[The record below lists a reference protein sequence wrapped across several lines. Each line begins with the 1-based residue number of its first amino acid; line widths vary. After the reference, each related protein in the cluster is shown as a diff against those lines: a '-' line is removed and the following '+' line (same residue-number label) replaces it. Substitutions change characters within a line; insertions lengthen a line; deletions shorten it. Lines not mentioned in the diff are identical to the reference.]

1 MALKDQLES
10 GKDGLSGEKP
20 FHEQLETP
28 EEKKKRVMSL
38 YIVHTCMLIFSLGYS
53 IVLTGVLPYLR
64 RLTSLDNKE
73 LMELFGW
80 MVAINPIGQML
91 FSLPLGWLTS
101 RMGSIRMT
109 CIITCL
115 LYVVG
120 NIIYACLSLLPD
132 EHEGWY
138 RAGVMLFGRLLVG
151 IGTANQA
158 PIRAYIAG
166 ATFTHERS
174 FHISI
179 LSLFQTIGFM
189 IGPAIQAALT
199 PVGCSLA
206 YESGSLHLDMYTITG
221 WLSAFVGFISMVS
234 FMPGIFSE
242 HYVSK
247 KEAAQINK
255 DNKTNEDI
263 LSVKPD
269 IWAVS
274 ALVFCFFV
282 FLLNFILLET
292 IGTPLAMQ
300 QLQWTESQAIRN
312 LGIIM
317 SCGAVASLLCYGSIP
332 PLTKKFDERKVYLIL
347 GLLPMFLARI
357 VMMPIPNEPTPQM
370 LYTEL
375 NTTFNASSYA
385 SDTVTL
391 FGPGLRN
398 HDCSDTNSTEPPGCA
413 YKWCEY
419 TPAIK
424 EVQFYLSYAV
434 NSLSFPYCI
443 SICQA
448 MFRSE
453 LITPRRNVSPQRFMI
468 AARLSGPDRREH
480 GWGY

>member
-1 MALKDQLES
+1 MALQRNSIMAEKVKSES
-10 GKDGLSGEKP
+10 EESEKLA
-20 FHEQLETP
+20 HEQLERP
-28 EEKKKRVMSL
+28 EERKKRLISL

-64 RLTSLDNKE
+64 RLTSLNNKE

-91 FSLPLGWLTS
+91 FSPPLGWLTS
-101 RMGSIRMT
+101 RIGSIRIT

-115 LYVVG
+115 LYVIG
-120 NIIYACLSLLPD
+120 NIIYACLSLVPD
-132 EHEGWY
+132 DHEGWY

-199 PVGCSLA
+199 PVGCSED

-221 WLSAFVGFISMVS
+221 WLSAFVGFISMIS

-255 DNKTNEDI
+255 DNKTTEDI

-269 IWAVS
+269 IWAVT

-300 QLQWTESQAIRN
+300 QLQWTESEAIMN

-317 SCGAVASLLCYGSIP
+317 SCGAVASLLCYGSVP
-332 PLTKKFDERKVYLIL
+332 PLTRKFDERKVYLIM

-357 VMMPIPNEPTPQM
+357 IMLPIPNEPTPQM
-370 LYTEL
+370 LYSEL
-375 NTTFNASSYA
+375 NTTFNASHHDEIFLYGHS
-385 SDTVTL
+385 
-391 FGPGLRN
+391 LRN
-398 HDCSDTNSTEPPGCA
+398 VDCADTNSTEPPGCA

-424 EVQFYLSYAV
+424 DFQFYLSYAV

-448 MFRSE
+448 MFRSVIIHSSSE
-453 LITPRRNVSPQRFMI
+453 K
-468 AARLSGPDRREH
+468 
-480 GWGY
+480 

>member
-1 MALKDQLES
+1 MAQKDRLEP
-10 GKDGLSGEKP
+10 GEDGLSEEKP
-20 FHEQLETP
+20 VHEQFETP
-28 EEKKKRVMSL
+28 EEKKMRTRSL

-64 RLTSLDNKE
+64 RLTSLNNKE

-101 RMGSIRMT
+101 RMGSIRLT

-115 LYVVG
+115 LYVIG

-132 EHEGWY
+132 GHEGWY

-199 PVGCSLA
+199 PVGCSED
-206 YESGSLHLDMYTITG
+206 YKSGSLHLDMYTITG
-221 WLSAFVGFISMVS
+221 WLSALVGLVSMIS

-255 DNKTNEDI
+255 DNKTSEDI

-269 IWAVS
+269 LWAVT

-317 SCGAVASLLCYGSIP
+317 SCGAVASLLCYASIP

-357 VMMPIPNEPTPQM
+357 VMMPIPGEPTPQM

-385 SDTVTL
+385 GDMNDITL

-398 HDCSDTNSTEPPGCA
+398 VDCSDTNSTEPPGCA

-448 MFRSE
+448 MFR
-453 LITPRRNVSPQRFMI
+453 
-468 AARLSGPDRREH
+468 
-480 GWGY
+480 